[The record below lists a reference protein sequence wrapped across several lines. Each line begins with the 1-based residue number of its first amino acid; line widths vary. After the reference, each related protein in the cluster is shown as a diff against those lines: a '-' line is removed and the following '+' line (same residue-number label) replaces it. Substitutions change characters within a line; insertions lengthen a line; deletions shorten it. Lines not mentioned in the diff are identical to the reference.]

1 MARVTVSPLAH
12 RASRRILTRMSD
24 AAQRSAPAI
33 RILDAAPRAAV
44 GESPVWDAALGR
56 LWWVDI
62 RAPALHRT
70 DPATGAT
77 ETWPMPEAIGSIC
90 LCRSGA
96 VLLALRSGIH
106 RFDPA
111 QPGAVPQLLA
121 RPVGEP
127 AHNRLNDGKA
137 SPEGRFLVGSMDD
150 RAEKLPVA
158 ALHSLDPDGRC
169 TRLAAG
175 FVISNG
181 LAWSPDGRTL
191 YHSDS
196 RASVIWAWDYDPA
209 RGAIAGQRVFAAPTE
224 QDGRPDGAAVDVEGG
239 YWSAGVSAGRL
250 NRFLPDGRLERS
262 IVLPVRA
269 PTMPCFGGPGLRTL
283 FVTSLTPAGP
293 PHPLDGALIAL
304 DVGIAGT
311 PVGRFAD

>member
-1 MARVTVSPLAH
+1 M
-12 RASRRILTRMSD
+12 RILE
-24 AAQRSAPAI
+24 
-33 RILDAAPRAAV
+33 AAPRAGV
-44 GESPVWDAALGR
+44 GESPVWDDSLGR

-70 DPATGAT
+70 DPATGMT
-77 ETWPMPEAIGSIC
+77 ESWAMPEAIGSIG

-96 VLLALRSGIH
+96 VLLSLRSGIH
-106 RFDPA
+106 RFDPRRS
-111 QPGAVPQLLA
+111 GAAPELIA
-121 RPVGEP
+121 RPPGEP
-127 AHNRLNDGKA
+127 VHNRLNDGKV

-150 RAEKLPVA
+150 RLEKHATA
-158 ALHSLDPDGRC
+158 ALHRLDPDGTC
-169 TRLAAG
+169 TRLADG
-175 FVISNG
+175 YMVSNG

-209 RGAIAGQRVFAAPTE
+209 TGAIANRREFARPTPE
-224 QDGRPDGAAVDVEGG
+224 QGRPDGAAMDAEGG

-250 NRFLPDGRLERS
+250 NRFLPDGTLDRS
-262 IVLPVRA
+262 VALPVRA

-283 FVTSLTPAGP
+283 FVTSLTPVGAAEP
-293 PHPLDGALIAL
+293 NDGALLAL
-304 DVGIAGT
+304 DVGVAGT